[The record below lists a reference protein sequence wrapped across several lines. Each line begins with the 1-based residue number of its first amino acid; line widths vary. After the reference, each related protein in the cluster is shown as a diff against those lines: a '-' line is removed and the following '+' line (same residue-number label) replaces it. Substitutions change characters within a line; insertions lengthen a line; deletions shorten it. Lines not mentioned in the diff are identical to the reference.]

1 MDDFVIENGWQE
13 NRDFLM
19 EVLTYGIFARVN
31 LFSQNERASE
41 FCENKLTSARIQ
53 YKNASHY

>member
-19 EVLTYGIFARVN
+19 E
-31 LFSQNERASE
+31 
-41 FCENKLTSARIQ
+41 SADVWYFRTR
-53 YKNASHY
+53 

>member
-19 EVLTYGIFARVN
+19 G
-31 LFSQNERASE
+31 
-41 FCENKLTSARIQ
+41 SADVWYFRTR
-53 YKNASHY
+53 